1 MLDFLILNVLYGSR
15 SFLFSVQSWKHKN
28 IEVPV
33 VTFSHQTNRHVEPGT
48 FGNGGDRIRTVYQCL
63 AFFSPTCSLSLLD
76 GPGLEQK
83 KTRENLVLEPKHA
96 VSPRLD

>member
-48 FGNGGDRIRTVYQCL
+48 FGNGDDRIRTVYQCL

-83 KTRENLVLEPKHA
+83 KKREKTSSWSRNMQ
-96 VSPRLD
+96 SPRD